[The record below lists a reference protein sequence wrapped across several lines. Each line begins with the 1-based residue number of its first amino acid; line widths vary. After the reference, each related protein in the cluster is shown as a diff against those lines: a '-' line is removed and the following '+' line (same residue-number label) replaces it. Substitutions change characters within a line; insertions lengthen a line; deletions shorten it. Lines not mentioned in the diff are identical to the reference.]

1 MNRFILVGVL
11 STLSITACG
20 GGSSSLPQ
28 ASLPQASPTQASLP
42 NVSSTKTPLPNVSS
56 TTTPLPQASPTQAPL
71 SKVLLSVKTEN
82 CITSSYGWTSDD
94 GSPTNNFV
102 VPAQADL
109 AIFKETG
116 FTCARIPIGS
126 GTSEDASY
134 VTEANAYHAAGITV
148 QGVISSAD
156 INNLPPASVFA
167 VSDEIEAGNELD
179 VAPNYTA
186 ALAIAYTKAVAV
198 AARAVNPQVKIISGG
213 VTSLVF
219 LSQTIPSLTNVID
232 CVGVHPY
239 GMIPANFGAIAT
251 AIRNEYG
258 LNVCFTEWGDTL
270 GNPLTPLQVG
280 QGYNSSQGIA
290 SEFNFFNLGQ
300 LEADVNELNVL

>member
-1 MNRFILVGVL
+1 MKRFLLAGAL
-11 STLSITACG
+11 STLSITACA

-28 ASLPQASPTQASLP
+28 ASLPQALPTQASLP
-42 NVSSTKTPLPNVSS
+42 NASPTQTPLPH
-56 TTTPLPQASPTQAPL
+56 ASPTQAPL
-71 SKVLLSVKTEN
+71 AQVLLSVKTEN
-82 CITSSYGWTSDD
+82 CITSSYGWTTDD

-109 AIFKETG
+109 AVFAETG

-126 GTSEDASY
+126 GASEDAMY

-156 INNLPPASVFA
+156 INNLPPTSIFA

-179 VAPNYTA
+179 IAPSFTP
-186 ALAIAYTKAVAV
+186 ALAIAYTKAIAF
-198 AARAVNPQVKIISGG
+198 AARAVNPHIKIISAG
-213 VTSLVF
+213 VASVNS
-219 LSQTIPSLTNVID
+219 LSQTIPSLTSVID

-239 GMIPANFGAIAT
+239 GMIPANFGVIAT
-251 AIRNEYG
+251 TIRSEYG

-270 GNPLTPLQVG
+270 GNPLTPLQVS
-280 QGYNSSQGIA
+280 QGHSSSQGIA